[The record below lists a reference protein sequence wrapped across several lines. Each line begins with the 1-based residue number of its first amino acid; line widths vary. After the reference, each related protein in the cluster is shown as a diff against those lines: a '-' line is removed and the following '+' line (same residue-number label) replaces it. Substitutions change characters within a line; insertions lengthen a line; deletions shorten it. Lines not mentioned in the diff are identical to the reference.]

1 MDDKF
6 SIKLFHKISHPFYLD
21 FPWIFYYLEAMS
33 FNNILG
39 QTLAIST
46 IRNGLIHENLS
57 QSLLFHGPKAC
68 GKMTTALSLAKA
80 MNCLEL
86 KHDFCDHCLAC
97 RKINRFLHPDV
108 YVVNTDN
115 VFNKIKR
122 LFHHRSEAISPQ
134 WLRAMSFYFND
145 LSHQY
150 TSQYFALRGSIKT
163 KKKAQSDLQDKITEH
178 KHILS
183 QLQKA
188 DQREFTPKDLK
199 DLDKIYNLTQT
210 IYDSLIL
217 DNIPV
222 ETIRQ
227 LIKRIY
233 VKPLEARTK
242 VFIINGL
249 EWMKE
254 EGANTF
260 LKAIEEPPPQN
271 IIVLITERIDLILPT
286 IRSRCF
292 QLSFQ
297 PLNLKDQQVLV
308 KERLGL
314 ENGIIDPSAHDLWDH
329 LKGIDRSNQADQLV
343 RDFYENIAVSYQ
355 KGNGLFHFI
364 DRVLEHCDLN
374 EFFYALFDT
383 FRMAKRAKYGVQPL
397 DENTNP
403 LYLQPDKALDKLVQE
418 GEDLLPK
425 IITFN
430 LNPSLALTAYLMK
443 VSRLLLSARRRL

>member
-1 MDDKF
+1 
-6 SIKLFHKISHPFYLD
+6 
-21 FPWIFYYLEAMS
+21 
-33 FNNILG
+33 
-39 QTLAIST
+39 
-46 IRNGLIHENLS
+46 
-57 QSLLFHGPKAC
+57 
-68 GKMTTALSLAKA
+68 
-80 MNCLEL
+80 
-86 KHDFCDHCLAC
+86 
-97 RKINRFLHPDV
+97 

-115 VFNKIKR
+115 AFNKIKG
-122 LFHHRSEAISPQ
+122 LLHHRPETLSPQ
-134 WLRAMSFYFND
+134 WLKAISFYLND
-145 LSHQY
+145 LYHQY

-178 KHILS
+178 KQILS

-199 DLDKIYNLTQT
+199 DLDKVYKLSQT

-254 EGANTF
+254 EGSNTF

-271 IIVLITERIDLILPT
+271 VIILITERVDLILPT

-292 QLSFQ
+292 QLPFQ
-297 PLNLKDQQVLV
+297 PLNLHDQQVLV
-308 KERLGL
+308 TEKLGL
-314 ENGIIDPSAHDLWDH
+314 GNIIQNPSARNLWDH
-329 LKGIDRSNQADQLV
+329 LKETDRSNQADQLV
-343 RDFYENIAVSYQ
+343 RDFYQTVAVNYQ
-355 KGNGLFHFI
+355 KGNALFYFI
-364 DRVLEHCDLN
+364 DRILEHCDLN

-383 FRMAKRAKYGVQPL
+383 FRMAKRVKYGVQTL

-403 LYLQPDKALDKLVQE
+403 LYLLPDKAIDKLVQE

-443 VSRLLLSARRRL
+443 VSRLLLSARRK

>member
-1 MDDKF
+1 
-6 SIKLFHKISHPFYLD
+6 
-21 FPWIFYYLEAMS
+21 MS

-39 QTLAIST
+39 QSLAIST
-46 IRNGLIHENLS
+46 LTNGLIHENLS
-57 QSLLFHGPKAC
+57 QSLLFHGPPAC
-68 GKMTTALSLAKA
+68 GKMTTALSLAKTL
-80 MNCLEL
+80 NCLEL
-86 KHDFCDHCLAC
+86 KNDFCDHCLSC

-108 YVVNTDN
+108 FVINTDH
-115 VFNKIKR
+115 VFNKIKG
-122 LFHHRSEAISPQ
+122 LFQHYIKNPSPQILDAIS
-134 WLRAMSFYFND
+134 FYLKD
-145 LSHQY
+145 LYHRYS
-150 TSQYFALRGSIKT
+150 SQYFALRGAVKT

-178 KHILS
+178 KHIIN
-183 QLQKA
+183 QLQKTN
-188 DQREFTPKDLK
+188 QGELSPKDLK
-199 DLDKIYNLTQT
+199 NLDKIYNLAQT
-210 IYDSLIL
+210 VYDSLIL

-233 VKPLEARTK
+233 VKPLEAKTK

-271 IIVLITERIDLILPT
+271 IIVLITERIDVILPT

-292 QLSFQ
+292 QIAFQ
-297 PLNLKDQQVLV
+297 PLSLTDQHILV
-308 KERLGL
+308 KEKLGIG
-314 ENGIIDPSAHDLWDH
+314 NVIQSPSARNLWDH
-329 LKGIDRSNQADQLV
+329 LKETDRSNQPDQLV
-343 RDFYENIAVSYQ
+343 KDFYQNVAVNYQ
-355 KGNGLFHFI
+355 KGNDLFHFI
-364 DRVLEHCDLN
+364 DRVLEHCNLT

-383 FRMAKRAKYGVQPL
+383 FRIAKRAKYGVQTL

-403 LYLQPDKALDKLVQE
+403 LYLRPDKAIDKLVQE
-418 GEDLLPK
+418 GEELLAK

-443 VSRLLLSARRRL
+443 VARLHLTARKKSL